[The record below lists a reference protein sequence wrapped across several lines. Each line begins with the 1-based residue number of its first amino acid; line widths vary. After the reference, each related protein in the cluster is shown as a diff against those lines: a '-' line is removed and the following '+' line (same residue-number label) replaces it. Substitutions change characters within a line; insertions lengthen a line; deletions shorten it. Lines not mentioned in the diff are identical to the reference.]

1 MKEPV
6 ILAVDDNPT
15 NLDVLFDIF
24 DNTNFVVSFVTDGES
39 CLELANS
46 DSPDLILLDVMMPGM
61 DGFEVCRRL
70 KAHEKT
76 QHIPIIFMTA
86 LTDTV
91 SKVKGFELGAVDYIT
106 KPIQPE
112 EVLARVRTHF
122 TIQQLQRDLRT
133 KNEKLRT
140 SNEELQASLEREKE
154 LNKLKSRF
162 ISVASHEF
170 RSPLTLIGITAN
182 MLKRYNDRIS
192 DEKRIEHL
200 KGIESSVQ
208 EMIDLLNNILVLSK
222 AEAENF
228 QFSPEPIDV
237 ENFCQCLVEKFT
249 LMSAETHLITFL
261 GTGEHIQIAADPKL
275 LEPILSNLLSN
286 AIKFSPVGGAIMVG
300 LARDNE
306 NVIFRVTDK
315 GIGISEADQQHLFDA
330 FHRGENIGTTQG
342 AGLGLSIVKQFV
354 DLHSGTISVE
364 SEVNKGTT
372 FTIILPIRDYQ

>member
-1 MKEPV
+1 MKESV

-24 DNTNFVVSFVTDGES
+24 DTTNFVVSFVTDGES

-46 DSPDLILLDVMMPGM
+46 DPPDLILLDVMMPGI

-70 KAHEKT
+70 KASEKT
-76 QHIPIIFMTA
+76 QDIPIVFMTA
-86 LTDTV
+86 LTETV
-91 SKVKGFELGAVDYIT
+91 DKVRGFKLGAVDYIT

-112 EVLARVRTHF
+112 EVLARVKTHL
-122 TIQQLQRDLRT
+122 TIQQLHKDLHT
-133 KNEKLRT
+133 KNEELRT
-140 SNEELQASLEREKE
+140 SNENLQASLGRERE

-170 RSPLTLIGITAN
+170 RAPLTLIGITTN

-192 DEKRIEHL
+192 GEKRIEHL
-200 KGIESSVQ
+200 ESIESSVQ
-208 EMIDLLNNILVLSK
+208 EMTDLLNNILVLSK

-228 QFSPEPIDV
+228 QFSPERIDV
-237 ENFCQCLVEKFT
+237 KDFCQCLVEKFT
-249 LMSAETHLITFL
+249 LVSGETHPITFS
-261 GTGEHIQIAADPKL
+261 GMDKHFQITADPKL
-275 LEPILSNLLSN
+275 LEPILTNLLSN
-286 AIKFSPVGGAIMVG
+286 AIKFSPTGGSITVE
-300 LARDNE
+300 LDRDDE

-330 FHRGENIGTTQG
+330 FHRGENIGATQG

-354 DLHSGTISVE
+354 DLHSGTITVE

-372 FTIILPIRDYQ
+372 FIVILPIHE